1 MNGYTEPDLGAVSL
15 ITIDV
20 QRDFI
25 SENSQQ
31 RDKKAHVL
39 PYISKAVRAFRI
51 LNKPVI
57 HIVRIYKEDGSNAD
71 LCRRASIEGGSGLLR
86 PGSEG
91 VQIAEELLPSS
102 QTILDERILL
112 SGGIQEVT
120 PYEFI
125 IYKPRFGAFYQ
136 TPLSSLLVK
145 MNINTIAFSGFNF
158 PNCPRASIYEASER
172 DYRIVAIEDAI
183 SHIYPRGQKE
193 LENIGVV
200 FMKAEKLVQAL
211 QEIDQE
217 PDPT

>member
-1 MNGYTEPDLGAVSL
+1 MNGYTEPDFMSISL

-25 SENSQQ
+25 SEKSQE
-31 RDKKAHVL
+31 RDEKIHVL
-39 PYISKAVRAFRI
+39 PSISKAVRTFRI
-51 LNKPVI
+51 LDKPVI

-102 QTILDERILL
+102 QTMLDEKVLL
-112 SGGIQEVT
+112 GGGIQKIS

-136 TPLSSLLVK
+136 TPLSSLLREMKV
-145 MNINTIAFSGFNF
+145 NTLAFSGFNF

-211 QEIDQE
+211 
-217 PDPT
+217 